1 MEENLRLRAKTEAN
15 FKPEVKLKVVWIACD
30 KEPDGEMKS
39 VNENF
44 FKSSPEN
51 FQKLLSFREIY
62 IKYLEKSQYI
72 GIVYSY
78 INLAFFTISSE
89 IKNLWY
95 TFDLTVNIWLINK
108 KTCGINIWEKWVSN
122 KKYFIF
128 NASIY

>member
-1 MEENLRLRAKTEAN
+1 
-15 FKPEVKLKVVWIACD
+15 
-30 KEPDGEMKS
+30 MKS

-51 FQKLLSFREIY
+51 FQMLLSFREIY

-89 IKNLWY
+89 IKNLRY
-95 TFDLTVNIWLINK
+95 TFDLTVNIWLIDK
-108 KTCGINIWEKWVSN
+108 ETCGINI
-122 KKYFIF
+122 
-128 NASIY
+128 